1 MIAKMRN
8 MGEACTSA
16 NRFLVQNGVARE
28 FTEKLAVRMG
38 DLTVGRDQDDGV
50 DVGPLIDAEAVAGV
64 TELVEAA
71 VAQGATVVTGGGDG
85 DGNFY
90 PPTVLAGVPADA
102 RENHEEI
109 FGPVAPV
116 DRKSKRLNSSP

>member
-1 MIAKMRN
+1 MELGGNAPFLVFDDADIDAAIEGAMIAKMRN

-38 DLTVGRDQDDGV
+38 DLTVGRGQDDGV

-64 TELVEAA
+64 PALVEAA
-71 VAQGATVVTGGGDG
+71 VAQGAPVVTGGGDG
-85 DGNFY
+85 G
-90 PPTVLAGVPADA
+90 AIG
-102 RENHEEI
+102 RQS
-109 FGPVAPV
+109 G
-116 DRKSKRLNSSP
+116 

>member
-38 DLTVGRDQDDGV
+38 DLTVGRGQDDGV

-71 VAQGATVVTGGGDG
+71 VAQGATQIGKATG
-85 DGNFY
+85 
-90 PPTVLAGVPADA
+90 
-102 RENHEEI
+102 RERVCTYVSI
-109 FGPVAPV
+109 SVAAV
-116 DRKSKRLNSSP
+116 SLKTK